1 MLMTACSDD
10 FGFADSLSGD
20 GKKTPIDVAALL
32 DVSNAAMTT
41 RAADKVFED
50 NDELVAYLRH
60 VTWDGTTKTSAAI
73 TSIQSDNAPKLVTFK
88 KVEGEM
94 QAYSGADIT
103 PIGQTSSLGLNSTT
117 TNETENLKIIDGSNT
132 LDAIYWDDF
141 SEGAIG
147 EEKHLRTEGHYL
159 QSYYGFCYNGGEPAV
174 TLTENNGVVGWTT
187 QKDQTA
193 PDAFQHS
200 DLLWSAEQEPIRYDH
215 STAKEGVNH
224 GKLILPYTH
233 AMSKVTINITLDGSF
248 AKDLMLTDTKVELK
262 DMFTTCTATAPTM
275 TLTEHGNADA
285 IKMKQTKAD
294 EPKKAT
300 YSAIVV
306 PSVLT
311 VGHTFATIAGV
322 GNDTYTV
329 PVTDAMIAETNW
341 GSQLTETDE
350 YISSGTA
357 QAKTRGSIDMGK
369 GYQMK
374 SGVHYVLN
382 VTIGKAGIK
391 VIALIK
397 DWVDVNAEGV
407 GQINF
412 NADVR
417 VLDKFNNITKD
428 GAQFDLWSLIA
439 TDKNADAANR
449 TYGDKATTITYDND
463 DDDDETEDTWVC
475 DPKIYWQDFTTS
487 YYFRALGKYVDG
499 NYKSV
504 DGSLTAEQGTDLVWG
519 TTAEHKGYESSG
531 EEHSYKAGDAINP
544 RTGNVPLAFEHAMSK
559 ITVNLVTNE
568 GSAINLTGAK
578 LALLYNYDKAT
589 ISLEDGSLSNLGY
602 KNSNHYSVQNL
613 LAANAEGEGQKMKE
627 YIVVPQDLK
636 KYFDGV
642 KWEERKSAITYYN
655 PDELEEVDG
664 KTYDRATL
672 TPVYYTT
679 EETIEHNCKLEG
691 AKKVGDVKKA
701 AVLYEFSDYSA
712 CSAYNYKPY
721 ASCYLPI
728 TESDYANIQAS
739 QRTMPAVLYTKDEI
753 DDAKAIVGAD
763 GYVSGSNY
771 DAEIT
776 AAKNAGD
783 VKTAAYVIS
792 YSQYAQQKYHLPL
805 TESTFNALTNAS
817 KTKTPAEYYK
827 TDNEANA
834 YNEKLEGAL
843 KVTDIKEYKT
853 NATSKIATIDTPKD
867 NSGPDNLIKLI
878 ITLDDG
884 NSSTYSLDMS
894 QCIDDNTQ
902 TKVTKWEPGKHY
914 IYTIRLNT
922 EAVTFR
928 VLIEDWVKQYGSGD
942 ATLDW

>member
-1 MLMTACSDD
+1 M
-10 FGFADSLSGD
+10 
-20 GKKTPIDVAALL
+20 
-32 DVSNAAMTT
+32 
-41 RAADKVFED
+41 
-50 NDELVAYLRH
+50 
-60 VTWDGTTKTSAAI
+60 
-73 TSIQSDNAPKLVTFK
+73 
-88 KVEGEM
+88 
-94 QAYSGADIT
+94 
-103 PIGQTSSLGLNSTT
+103 
-117 TNETENLKIIDGSNT
+117 
-132 LDAIYWDDF
+132 
-141 SEGAIG
+141 
-147 EEKHLRTEGHYL
+147 
-159 QSYYGFCYNGGEPAV
+159 
-174 TLTENNGVVGWTT
+174 
-187 QKDQTA
+187 
-193 PDAFQHS
+193 
-200 DLLWSAEQEPIRYDH
+200 
-215 STAKEGVNH
+215 
-224 GKLILPYTH
+224 
-233 AMSKVTINITLDGSF
+233 
-248 AKDLMLTDTKVELK
+248 
-262 DMFTTCTATAPTM
+262 
-275 TLTEHGNADA
+275 
-285 IKMKQTKAD
+285 
-294 EPKKAT
+294 
-300 YSAIVV
+300 
-306 PSVLT
+306 
-311 VGHTFATIAGV
+311 
-322 GNDTYTV
+322 
-329 PVTDAMIAETNW
+329 
-341 GSQLTETDE
+341 
-350 YISSGTA
+350 
-357 QAKTRGSIDMGK
+357 
-369 GYQMK
+369 
-374 SGVHYVLN
+374 
-382 VTIGKAGIK
+382 
-391 VIALIK
+391 
-397 DWVDVNAEGV
+397 
-407 GQINF
+407 
-412 NADVR
+412 
-417 VLDKFNNITKD
+417 
-428 GAQFDLWSLIA
+428 
-439 TDKNADAANR
+439 
-449 TYGDKATTITYDND
+449 
-463 DDDDETEDTWVC
+463 
-475 DPKIYWQDFTTS
+475 
-487 YYFRALGKYVDG
+487 
-499 NYKSV
+499 
-504 DGSLTAEQGTDLVWG
+504 TAEQGTDLVWG

-655 PDELEEVDG
+655 LDELEEVDG

-679 EETIEHNCKLEG
+679 EETIEHNCKQEG

-753 DDAKAIVGAD
+753 DAAKAIVEAD
-763 GYVSGSNY
+763 GYVSGS
-771 DAEIT
+771 DHDSEIT